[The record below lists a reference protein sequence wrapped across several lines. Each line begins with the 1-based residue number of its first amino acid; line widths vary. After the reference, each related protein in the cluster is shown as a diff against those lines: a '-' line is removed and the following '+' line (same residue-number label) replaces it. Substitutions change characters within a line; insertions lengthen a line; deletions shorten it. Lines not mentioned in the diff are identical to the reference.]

1 MMVDLFMW
9 LRDKDGNRKEV
20 CSLNDFG
27 GFAIPLMA
35 RITDLKVL
43 WNYSTL
49 IGQSQCS
56 EKEY

>member
-1 MMVDLFMW
+1 MW